1 MQLFAALLMAALSVD
16 PFVGINEDLVW
27 TSDAEL
33 SRTVEALQ
41 TSGAQAIR
49 IPFRWRVAEPERGM
63 WVFDKMDRVVAA
75 LPKDMEILAT
85 LMSPPA
91 WATGVDPAKCEGWFD
106 AYPPKDLALWS
117 AYVMK
122 VVSRYKNRVKHWEV
136 WNEENGVDFYRPL
149 PDAMG
154 YTALLRSAYK
164 AAKKA
169 DPRCVVVLGGLQMN
183 GVMANP
189 WSPVKTPDF
198 LEALYGAGARKWFD
212 VCNIHPYVLPSE
224 GTEHMMEMIRDTFA
238 VMERHGDRSKPL
250 WITEVGCGL
259 NSEITN
265 EMQTKL
271 LSDTYRVARTEPR
284 IKRVY
289 WFMLRDME
297 NNLLG
302 PEASMG
308 IVKRDFTTKP
318 VFEAFRGVVT
328 DSSAKNGNK

>member
-1 MQLFAALLMAALSVD
+1 MSFIAVMLFMSLSVD
-16 PFVGINEDLVW
+16 PFVGINEDLIW
-27 TSDAEL
+27 TADADL
-33 SRTVEALQ
+33 SKAMETLHA
-41 TSGAQAIR
+41 SGAQAIR
-49 IPFRWRVAEPERGM
+49 LPFRWRVVEPEQGK
-63 WVFDKMDRVVAA
+63 WAFEKMDRVVAA

-106 AYPPKDLALWS
+106 AYPPKDLALWH
-117 AYVMK
+117 AYVTK

-136 WNEENGVDFYRPL
+136 WNEENGIDFYRPL
-149 PDAMG
+149 PDTTG
-154 YTALLRSAYK
+154 YTALLRTAYE

-169 DPRCVVVLGGLQMN
+169 APHCVVVLGGLQMN
-183 GVMANP
+183 GVIANP

-198 LEALYGAGARKWFD
+198 LEALYRAGAGKWFD
-212 VCNIHPYVLPSE
+212 ACNIHPYVLPSE
-224 GTEHMMEMIRDTFA
+224 GAEHMMTMIRDTFA
-238 VMERHGDRSKPL
+238 VMDRHGDRSKPL

-259 NSEITN
+259 NSGITN
-265 EMQTKL
+265 EMQRKL
-271 LSDTYRVARTEPR
+271 LSDTYRLARTEPR

-308 IVKRDFTTKP
+308 IVKRDFTEKP
-318 VFEAFRGVVT
+318 VFEAFRNAVANG
-328 DSSAKNGNK
+328 SAKNDNK